1 MPGHITLVKRANYD
15 IALLARPIPYRDGR
29 LVEMAT
35 NQVSDVVLGVAR
47 PQQTAGTLAARL
59 ARNLEAITTFFLFL
73 FVIAQP
79 LSIAAS
85 HIAYAGAALAWVLRV
100 ALVRRGILKASPLDL
115 PMLIYVVLCAA
126 STLLSPLP
134 ASSWEGMRK
143 VGLIFLVLLV
153 AHNVPNMRRAK
164 QLLAVLFV
172 SSLVAAA
179 WAGWN
184 YAHGVGL
191 RVHNPRPETAFYRS
205 GLRDD
210 DVILRVDGRN
220 LESPQEFVREL
231 NSEPAGKPME
241 LRVVHGGGIEIL
253 KDSVLIAVPVDNA
266 LRAKNLST
274 LGMQLITDR
283 PARARAF
290 YSHYVT
296 YAAVLQFLACIVFGL
311 WLTHRGYSP
320 LSSTVF
326 AALLVVFGMALLMT
340 LTRGSWL
347 AFAFGC
353 VVELF
358 FFVKHWSR
366 NVIIPAILIVAI
378 GGTSLAMHRWR
389 RTGIIDLND
398 PGDDYRVLMWRDG
411 IRLIEAHPWFGV
423 GMNVVRDSPTQFRLA
438 AVKKYGILLHFH
450 STPIQ
455 IGVESGL
462 LVLTAWIALMA
473 AYWLMLV
480 HLVKRTGESGDPF
493 PHGLSL
499 GILGATS
506 GFLMTSAVNY
516 DYGDSVVVF
525 LFWFCA
531 GLALALYH
539 QLRGRESTGHA
550 SAGAA
555 A

>member
-1 MPGHITLVKRANYD
+1 MV
-15 IALLARPIPYRDGR
+15 
-29 LVEMAT
+29 T
-35 NQVSDVVLGVAR
+35 NQVADTMLGVSR
-47 PQQTAGTLAARL
+47 PRQAAGTLTVRL
-59 ARNLEAITTFFLFL
+59 ARNLEALTTFFLFL

-79 LSIAAS
+79 VSIAAS
-85 HIAYAGAALAWVLRV
+85 HVAYAGAALVWVLRL
-100 ALVRRGILKASPLDL
+100 ALVRRGTLKASPLDL
-115 PMLIYVVLCAA
+115 PILVYLVLCAA

-143 VGLIFLVLLV
+143 VGLVFLVLLV
-153 AHNVPNMRRAK
+153 AHNVPNLRRAK

-172 SSLVAAA
+172 SSLAAAA

-184 YAHGVGL
+184 DVHGVGL
-191 RVHNPRPETAFYRS
+191 RVHDPRPETAFYRA
-205 GLRDD
+205 GVRDD

-231 NSEPAGKPME
+231 DSEPEGKPME

-253 KDSVLIAVPVDNA
+253 KDAVPISVPVNA
-266 LRAKNLST
+266 ELRAEGLDN
-274 LGMQLITDR
+274 LGMQVMTDR

-296 YAAVLQFLACIVFGL
+296 YAAVLELLGCLTFGL
-311 WLTHRGYSP
+311 WLTHWRYSP
-320 LSSTVF
+320 LSSAVF
-326 AALLVVFGMALLMT
+326 AGLLLVFGIALLMT
-340 LTRGSWL
+340 LTRASWL

-353 VVELF
+353 VVELC

-366 NVIIPAILIVAI
+366 NVIIPVILVVAI

-389 RTGIIDLND
+389 STGIIDLND
-398 PGDDYRVLMWRDG
+398 PGDDYRILMWRDG

-423 GMNVVRDSPTQFRLA
+423 GMNVVRDAPTRFNLA

-462 LVLTAWIALMA
+462 LVLTAWIGLMA
-473 AYWLMLV
+473 AYWLLLV
-480 HLVKRTGESGDPF
+480 RLVKQSGERGDPF

-506 GFLMTSAVNY
+506 GFLMTSIVHY

-525 LFWFCA
+525 LFWFFA
-531 GLALALYH
+531 GLALALDR
-539 QLRGRESTGHA
+539 QLISRGHARGA
-550 SAGAA
+550 SAGTAA
-555 A
+555 